1 MRCFYARP
9 HRTTLSLGY
18 TVTDLLPLLISQAAA
33 PGEPS
38 CATAA
43 LPFLLMLS
51 VFYFLIIRPQRKQ
64 EVTRQETLSRIK
76 ADDTVI
82 TSGGLIGVVKE
93 VKQSEFMV
101 EIAPKVCVRVA
112 REDVDPYQPAQ
123 APAAK

>member
-1 MRCFYARP
+1 M
-9 HRTTLSLGY
+9 
-18 TVTDLLPLLISQAAA
+18 TDLLPLLISQAAA

-64 EVTRQETLSRIK
+64 ETQRQELLSRIK

-93 VKQSEFMV
+93 VKTHEFMV
-101 EIAPKVCVRVA
+101 EIAQGVRVRVA
-112 REDVDPYQPAQ
+112 REDVDPYQ
-123 APAAK
+123 APAAPATPVSK